1 MVISQGKKADFKPF
15 VKIAKDVF
23 DFRWG
28 KEDVVERVGKIN
40 EETGEWELTGEVK
53 ETSLCTYELHRFFGN
68 MPTPY
73 MLTRHFNMGQRVP
86 SMAEMKIIGE
96 ALGMSENEM
105 VPWMKEQLKRAI
117 AKHDK
122 SRGANGVEN
131 FSINGIDLWLDKDTR
146 TGLLLRFQAEKA
158 SGKNDTTL
166 WHEGMAFPLLIESG
180 IQMLYAIEVYAS
192 ATYDL
197 KEQLLAEAD
206 NLDSVAGMIAFDE
219 TRKNGYPA
227 QLAF

>member
-15 VKIAKDVF
+15 VKVAKDVF

-28 KEDVVERVGKIN
+28 KEDVVEKVGQLVD
-40 EETGEWELTGEVK
+40 GEWVLTGEVK
-53 ETSLCTYELHRFFGN
+53 ETSLCTYELHRFFGSI
-68 MPTPY
+68 PTPY

-86 SMAEMKIIGE
+86 SMEEMKTIGE
-96 ALGMSENEM
+96 ALEM
-105 VPWMKEQLKRAI
+105 TEEQMIPWMKEQLKRAI
-117 AKHDK
+117 NKYDK

-131 FSINGIDLWLDKDTR
+131 FSIGGINLWLDKDTR
-146 TGLLLRFQAEKA
+146 TGLFLRFQAEQKA
-158 SGKNDTTL
+158 GKTETVL
-166 WHEGMAFPLLIESG
+166 WHNGMSFPLTIENG
-180 IQMLYAIEVYAS
+180 LQMLYAIEVYAS

-206 NLDSVAGMIAFDE
+206 KLDSVAGMIAFDE
-219 TRKNGYPA
+219 TRKNNYPA

>member
-28 KEDVVERVGKIN
+28 KEDIN
-40 EETGEWELTGEVK
+40 G
-53 ETSLCTYELHRFFGN
+53 TSLCNYELHRFFGSI
-68 MPTPY
+68 PTPN
-73 MLTRHFNMGQRVP
+73 MLTRYFNMGQRVP

-117 AKHDK
+117 NKYDK
-122 SRGANGVEN
+122 KRGADGVEN
-131 FSINGIDLWLDKDTR
+131 FTINGINVWLEKDER
-146 TGLLLRFQAEKA
+146 VGLLLRFQAEKA
-158 SGKNDTTL
+158 EGKTETTL
-166 WHEGMAFPLLIESG
+166 WRNGIAFPLVIDNG
-180 IQMLYAIEVYAS
+180 IQMLYALEVYAS

-206 NLDSVAGMIAFDE
+206 KLDSVAGMIAFDE
-219 TRKNGYPA
+219 TRKKNYPA